1 MTYLVILIAACCFM
15 AALRMTDV
23 LGLTAGVLEQGR
35 AAARILND
43 RTASD
48 DQKERLLQ
56 QASLGMMRAFVS
68 ISVRAGLAFAAAL
81 VPLLL
86 FQAAGVTDLAAAAN
100 ALVTWQG
107 MTLTAV
113 FMTAVHFMKLPS

>member
-68 ISVRAGLAFAAAL
+68 ISVR
-81 VPLLL
+81 
-86 FQAAGVTDLAAAAN
+86 TDLAATAN